1 MFRTTLLT
9 TAALIGG
16 VAIGAFALRPG
27 MVSAQNATAGA
38 GAASTDTNTYEQ
50 LNLFG
55 EVFER
60 IRSSYVEPVKDDQ
73 LVENAIN
80 GMLSGLDP
88 HSSYMN
94 AKDYADMQIQTKGEF
109 GGLGIEVTM
118 QDGLIKVVSPMDD
131 TPAAKAGIQPGDL
144 ISHIDGDPVLGLT
157 LNQAVDKMRG
167 EVGSAI
173 TLTVIRGSQDPF
185 DVTMKRAVITLK
197 SVRWEMEPNN
207 IGYIRITSFSE
218 QTDSGLKSA
227 LQAIKGATKG
237 NMTGLVLDLRNN
249 PGGLLDQAIAVSDDF
264 LDKGEIVS
272 TRGRNPDDGQR
283 WNAEA
288 GDLLDGKPLIV
299 LINGGSASASE
310 IVSGAL
316 QDHHRAI
323 LMGTKSFG
331 KGSVQSIIPIPN
343 HGAIRLTT
351 ARYYTPSGRSIQAK
365 GIDPD
370 IQVEPAKIET
380 VDDTGKHEAD
390 LRGALANPDNPQ
402 AKPPVINGQQPNTQ
416 PGPETPNNQN
426 QNNNQNNQN
435 GAQPQSNAAP
445 TTNVQP
451 GTNVEQHPHV
461 GSEKEAITDPSKDY
475 QLARALD
482 LLQGLALV
490 KTGDAAAN

>member
-1 MFRTTLLT
+1 
-9 TAALIGG
+9 
-16 VAIGAFALRPG
+16 
-27 MVSAQNATAGA
+27 
-38 GAASTDTNTYEQ
+38 
-50 LNLFG
+50 
-55 EVFER
+55 
-60 IRSSYVEPVKDDQ
+60 
-73 LVENAIN
+73 
-80 GMLSGLDP
+80 MLSGLDP

-94 AKDYADMQIQTKGEF
+94 AKDYGDMQIQTKGEF

-131 TPAAKAGIQPGDL
+131 TPAAKAGLQPNDL
-144 ISHIDGDPVLGLT
+144 ISHIDGDPVLGLS

-167 EVGSAI
+167 EIGSSI
-173 TLTVIRGSQDPF
+173 TVTVIRGNQDPF

-207 IGYIRITSFSE
+207 IGYVRITSFSE
-218 QTDSGLKSA
+218 QTDSGLKNA
-227 LQAIKGATKG
+227 IAAIKTAAKG
-237 NMTGLVLDLRNN
+237 NLTGLVLDLRNN

-288 GDLLDGKPLIV
+288 GDLLDGKPVIV

-370 IQVEPAKIET
+370 IMVEPAKIET
-380 VDDTGKHEAD
+380 VDDAGKHEAD
-390 LRGALANPDNPQ
+390 LRGALANPDDAQKKAPE
-402 AKPPVINGQQPNTQ
+402 INNQPGNTQ
-416 PGPETPNNQN
+416 PGPES
-426 QNNNQNNQN
+426 QN
-435 GAQPQSNAAP
+435 GDQQKKDQPPA
-445 TTNVQP
+445 NVQP
-451 GTNVEQHPHV
+451 GTNVDQSQKKDNHV
-461 GSEKEAITDPSKDY
+461 GSEKIAITDPSKDY

-482 LLQGLALV
+482 LLQGLSLV
-490 KTGDAAAN
+490 KNGGTAD

>member
-1 MFRTTLLT
+1 
-9 TAALIGG
+9 
-16 VAIGAFALRPG
+16 
-27 MVSAQNATAGA
+27 
-38 GAASTDTNTYEQ
+38 
-50 LNLFG
+50 
-55 EVFER
+55 
-60 IRSSYVEPVKDDQ
+60 
-73 LVENAIN
+73 
-80 GMLSGLDP
+80 
-88 HSSYMN
+88 MN

-131 TPAAKAGIQPGDL
+131 TPAAKAGIEPGDL
-144 ISHIDGDPVLGLT
+144 ISHIDGVPVLGLT

-167 EVGSAI
+167 DVGSSI
-173 TLTVIRGSQDPF
+173 TVTVIRGNQDPF

-218 QTDSGLKSA
+218 QTDSGLKTA
-227 LQAIKGATKG
+227 LSAIKSATKG
-237 NMTGLVLDLRNN
+237 NLTGLVLDLRNN

-288 GDLLDGKPLIV
+288 GDLLDGKPMVV

-351 ARYYTPSGRSIQAK
+351 ARYYTPSGRSIQAR

-370 IQVEPAKIET
+370 IQVEPAKVET
-380 VDDTGKHEAD
+380 VDDTARHESD
-390 LRGALANPDNPQ
+390 LPGALQNKGGTDQAPENGNDNQ
-402 AKPPVINGQQPNTQ
+402 QQPNGSRNQQ
-416 PGPETPNNQN
+416 PSTKPGAGTTTNPPTAGQAGTGP
-426 QNNNQNNQN
+426 
-435 GAQPQSNAAP
+435 NAAA
-445 TTNVQP
+445 
-451 GTNVEQHPHV
+451 GKPHI
-461 GSEKEAITDPSKDY
+461 GSEKEAITDPTKDY

-490 KTGDAAAN
+490 RNEDTTGSK

>member
-1 MFRTTLLT
+1 MFRTSLLA
-9 TAALIGG
+9 TAAMIGG
-16 VAIGAFALRPG
+16 VAIGAFTFRPDL
-27 MVSAQNATAGA
+27 VSAQSVTAEKSSG
-38 GAASTDTNTYEQ
+38 DTNTYEQ

-60 IRSSYVEPVKDDQ
+60 IRSSYVEPVKDDA
-73 LVENAIN
+73 LVESAIN

-94 AKDYADMQIQTKGEF
+94 AKDYGDMQIQTKGEF

-131 TPAAKAGIQPGDL
+131 TPAAKAGMQPNDL
-144 ISHIDGDPVLGLT
+144 ISHIDGDPVLGLS

-167 EVGSAI
+167 EIGSSI
-173 TLTVIRGSQDPF
+173 TVTVIRGNQDPF

-227 LQAIKGATKG
+227 IAAIKTASKG
-237 NMTGLVLDLRNN
+237 NLAGLVLDLRNN

-288 GDLLDGKPLIV
+288 GDLMDGKPVIV

-380 VDDTGKHEAD
+380 QDDVGKHESD
-390 LRGALANPDNPQ
+390 LRGALANPDAEKKAPEINNQPANPQ
-402 AKPPVINGQQPNTQ
+402 
-416 PGPETPNNQN
+416 PGGENDKDQD
-426 QNNNQNNQN
+426 
-435 GAQPQSNAAP
+435 GAQPPANQPESNKDAP
-445 TTNVQP
+445 PANVQP
-451 GTNVEQHPHV
+451 GTNIDQSQQKPHV
-461 GSEKEAITDPSKDY
+461 GSEKIAITDPEKDY

-482 LLQGLALV
+482 LLQGLSLV
-490 KTGDAAAN
+490 KNGEASAD

>member
-1 MFRTTLLT
+1 M
-9 TAALIGG
+9 IGG
-16 VAIGAFALRPG
+16 VAIGAFAFRPDL
-27 MVSAQNATAGA
+27 VSAQSVTAEKTG
-38 GAASTDTNTYEQ
+38 DTNTYEQ

-73 LVENAIN
+73 LVESAIN

-94 AKDYADMQIQTKGEF
+94 AKDYGDMQIQTKGEF

-131 TPAAKAGIQPGDL
+131 TPAAKAGMQPNDL
-144 ISHIDGDPVLGLT
+144 ISHIDGEPVLGLS

-167 EVGSAI
+167 EVGSSI
-173 TLTVIRGSQDPF
+173 TVTVIRGSQEPF

-197 SVRWEMEPNN
+197 SVRWEMQDNN
-207 IGYIRITSFSE
+207 IGYVRITSFSE
-218 QTDSGLKSA
+218 QTDSGLRNA
-227 LQAIKGATKG
+227 IAAIKTAAKG
-237 NMTGLVLDLRNN
+237 ELTGLVLDLRNN
-249 PGGLLDQAIAVSDDF
+249 PGGLLDQAIAVSDEF

-283 WNAEA
+283 WNAES
-288 GDLLDGKPLIV
+288 GDLLDGKPVIV

-370 IQVEPAKIET
+370 IIVEPAKIET
-380 VDDTGKHEAD
+380 QDDLGKHEAD
-390 LRGALANPDNPQ
+390 LRGALANPDDANKKAPEINSQPGNP
-402 AKPPVINGQQPNTQ
+402 Q
-416 PGPETPNNQN
+416 PGPES
-426 QNNNQNNQN
+426 QN
-435 GAQPQSNAAP
+435 GEQPEKKDAAP
-445 TTNVQP
+445 ANVQP
-451 GTNVEQHPHV
+451 GTNVDQSQQKPHV
-461 GSEKEAITDPSKDY
+461 GSEKIAITDPEKDY

-490 KTGDAAAN
+490 NNAGKAN

>member
-1 MFRTTLLT
+1 MFRTSLLA
-9 TAALIGG
+9 TAAMIGG
-16 VAIGAFALRPG
+16 VAIGAFAFRPD
-27 MVSAQNATAGA
+27 MVSAQSTTEKTA
-38 GAASTDTNTYEQ
+38 TDTNTYEQ

-60 IRSSYVEPVKDDQ
+60 IRSSYVEPVKDDA
-73 LVENAIN
+73 LVESAIN

-94 AKDYADMQIQTKGEF
+94 AKDYGDMQIQTKGEF

-131 TPAAKAGIQPGDL
+131 TPAAKAGVQPNDL

-167 EVGSAI
+167 EIGSPI
-173 TLTVIRGSQDPF
+173 TITVIRGNQDPF

-227 LQAIKGATKG
+227 IAAVKSAAKG
-237 NMTGLVLDLRNN
+237 NLTGLVLDLRNN

-272 TRGRNPDDGQR
+272 TRGRNADDGQR
-283 WNAEA
+283 WNAES
-288 GDLLDGKPLIV
+288 GDLLDGKPVIV

-310 IVSGAL
+310 IVAGAL
-316 QDHHRAI
+316 QDHHRSI

-390 LRGALANPDNPQ
+390 LRGALANPDNPEQ
-402 AKPPVINGQQPNTQ
+402 KAPAINGQPPNSQ
-416 PGPETPNNQN
+416 PGGENQN
-426 QNNNQNNQN
+426 QDQDQDKN
-435 GAQPQSNAAP
+435 GAQPESNNAP
-445 TTNVQP
+445 PANVQP
-451 GTNVEQHPHV
+451 GTNIDQKKPHI
-461 GSEKEAITDPSKDY
+461 GSEKQAITDPDKDY

-490 KTGDAAAN
+490 KTGEASAPN

>member
-1 MFRTTLLT
+1 MFRSSLLV

-16 VAIGAFALRPG
+16 VAIGALALRPHL
-27 MVSAQNATAGA
+27 VSAQSASQPAT
-38 GAASTDTNTYEQ
+38 TDSNTYEQ

-60 IRSSYVEPVKDDQ
+60 VRSSYVEPVKDDQ

-144 ISHIDGDPVLGLT
+144 ISHIDGVPVLGLT

-167 EVGSAI
+167 EVGSSI
-173 TLTVIRGSQDPF
+173 TVSVIRGSQDPF
-185 DVTMKRAVITLK
+185 DVTMKRSVITLK

-207 IGYIRITSFSE
+207 IGYVRITSFSE
-218 QTDSGLKSA
+218 QTDSGLKTA
-227 LQAIKGATKG
+227 LSAIKAASKG
-237 NMTGLVLDLRNN
+237 NLTGVVLDLRNN

-380 VDDTGKHEAD
+380 VDDTARHESD
-390 LRGALANPDNPQ
+390 LPGALQNKGGTDQAPNNGSNDNQQQTPPANGTQPNGSQNQTP
-402 AKPPVINGQQPNTQ
+402 AKPEAGTTTNPPTAGQAGT
-416 PGPETPNNQN
+416 GP
-426 QNNNQNNQN
+426 
-435 GAQPQSNAAP
+435 NAAA
-445 TTNVQP
+445 
-451 GTNVEQHPHV
+451 GKPHI

-475 QLARALD
+475 QLGRALD

-490 KTGDAAAN
+490 RTGDASGSN